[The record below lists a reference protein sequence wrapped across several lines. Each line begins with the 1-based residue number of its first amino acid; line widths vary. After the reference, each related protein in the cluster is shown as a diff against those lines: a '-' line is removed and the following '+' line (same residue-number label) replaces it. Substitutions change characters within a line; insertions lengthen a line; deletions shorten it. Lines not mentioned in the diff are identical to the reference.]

1 MRSLFCKR
9 LVACLCMKQKLSETP
24 ELDESEM
31 RHDWIFAAA
40 VLHRIFAITFSA
52 ILVGGTL
59 VFFVL
64 FAVHP

>member
-1 MRSLFCKR
+1 
-9 LVACLCMKQKLSETP
+9 MKQKLSETP

>member
-1 MRSLFCKR
+1 
-9 LVACLCMKQKLSETP
+9 MKQKLSETP

-31 RHDWIFAAA
+31 RHDWTLAAA